1 MRSEATAKTTAV
13 GFASSSRSGCGAV
26 KLPSFGGKE
35 RADTRLSMESPPCGE
50 HGEPEK
56 SLAEEKQEAGETESL
71 RP

>member
-1 MRSEATAKTTAV
+1 
-13 GFASSSRSGCGAV
+13 
-26 KLPSFGGKE
+26 
-35 RADTRLSMESPPCGE
+35 MESARCGE